1 MKRKNLDRVALLIL
15 AALLF
20 FGCEQSPGFEPE
32 PDGSNLIVCSRVML
46 SDLELITEYR
56 TAGLDPVE
64 LDDLDGLE
72 FVSIEVGS
80 IELNICDSVLNIDGD
95 YINVHG
101 LIISWIELKN

>member
-20 FGCEQSPGFEPE
+20 FGCERAPGFEPE
-32 PDGSNLIVCSRVML
+32 PDPVSFVACSRVLL
-46 SDLELITEYR
+46 SDLEVITEYR
-56 TAGLDPVE
+56 TAGLEPVE
-64 LDDLDGLE
+64 IDDLDGLE
-72 FVSIEVGS
+72 FVSFEVGS

-101 LIISWIELKN
+101 LIISWIEKN